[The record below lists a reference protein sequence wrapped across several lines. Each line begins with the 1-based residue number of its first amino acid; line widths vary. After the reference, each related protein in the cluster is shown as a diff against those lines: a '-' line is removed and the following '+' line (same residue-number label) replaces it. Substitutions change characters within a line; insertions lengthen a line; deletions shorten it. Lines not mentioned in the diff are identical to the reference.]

1 MDTIEIENIAFEL
14 RKINAIKMRKLS
26 ENDSDETLNDENPN
40 ETPIKYSLS
49 VELRQSENKNKI
61 EAFLFYRISSI
72 QNFDI
77 LIDAE
82 FFAEIFLKEIFDL
95 DSFPEDDEENDEYN
109 FLNFTDKFM
118 PNVLKEI
125 DKILNPIFKS
135 MNVKYFPIAKV

>member
-95 DSFPEDDEENDEYN
+95 DSFPEDDEEKDKYN

>member
-95 DSFPEDDEENDEYN
+95 DSFPEDDEEKDEYN